1 MKIENTFKNQTSFKT
16 NNCILKKS
24 VLLIL
29 VFFPL
34 FQFSQDFSDSWN
46 GHFSYYNIKEVVKGN
61 DKIFAAGENT
71 VFSVDLQTD
80 DINEITTVDG
90 LSGEL
95 ISTIY
100 YSTFYELLIIG
111 YENGLIEIKFDND
124 DEVLTVVDIIN
135 KLTIPSEDRRIN
147 HFYANENV
155 IYISTNYGISV
166 FDLERLEFGDTYFI
180 GNGGAQIPV
189 KQVSV
194 YNGNIYAA
202 CQDNNGLKK
211 ASLTGS
217 NLIDYRNW
225 QTVVTGDFAAI
236 NTVDNRLY
244 TARTNRKIYEV
255 VNDVLNELFTYDS
268 QIINVISVSNML
280 LVATSSNV
288 FVYDSGFNLVFQT
301 SVGDTGFATQFSSI
315 SINSNTVFIG
325 TKDLGVLKV
334 NIENPMA
341 FEEVRPDGPLLNR
354 VFKIR
359 SFNGELWMVSG
370 GYSRFYNFGG
380 GIIFSGISHLKQG
393 EWLNIPYDS
402 ISAKIENP
410 RNLSHIAIN
419 PLNPNQVFISSY
431 FSGLIEIND
440 NEIVGL
446 YDETNSTLEP
456 FASNINLTLSGTYDS
471 NGALWLMNG
480 RVQRP
485 LNKFVNGQ
493 WTSYGLEEIIPTT
506 DDDRGFSDVIIDSDG
521 TKFIGSHFNGVIAFN
536 ENNGNQLMNNIS
548 DETQNMP
555 TFDIKALALDKRNQ
569 LWIGTPSGLRVLFN
583 TSNFLQDD
591 NPRAEEIIIE
601 EDGVARELFDEQF
614 ISDIKVDG
622 SNNKWVA
629 TIGAGVFYLS
639 SDGQKTIF
647 HFTTDNSPLPSND
660 VNDISIDDTNGLV
673 YIGTENGLVSY
684 KSGSTTTRE
693 DFSKSYAYPNPVRPG
708 FDIVEEKV
716 KIRDLPEN
724 VNIKITDI
732 EGNLVAEAQSRTN
745 QRYQG
750 YNLEV
755 DGGIA
760 YWNGKNLANNIV
772 ASGVYLIMLSDL
784 DSFET
789 KVIKLMVV
797 R

>member
-1 MKIENTFKNQTSFKT
+1 MKKY
-16 NNCILKKS
+16 
-24 VLLIL
+24 LLL
-29 VFFPL
+29 LFTLLPL
-34 FQFSQDFSDSWN
+34 LQFSQDFSESWN
-46 GHFSYYNIKEVVKGN
+46 GHFSYNNIKDVVRGN
-61 DKIFAAGENT
+61 NTIYAAGENT
-71 VFSVDLQTD
+71 IFSVDTQTD
-80 DINEITTVDG
+80 EISEITTIDG

-95 ISTIY
+95 ISTIF
-100 YSTFYELLIIG
+100 YSEAYELLVIG
-111 YENGLIEIKFDND
+111 YESGLMEIVFDND
-124 DEVLTVVDIIN
+124 DEILTVVDIIN
-135 KLTIPSEDRRIN
+135 KLTIPSGDRRIN
-147 HFYANENV
+147 HFFAYENF

-180 GNGGAQIPV
+180 GAGGSQIPV
-189 KQVSV
+189 KQVAV
-194 YNGNIYAA
+194 FNDNIYAT
-202 CQDNNGLKK
+202 CLSNNGLKK
-211 ASLTGS
+211 ASLS
-217 NLIDYRNW
+217 NPNLIDFRNW
-225 QTVVTGDFAAI
+225 QTIASGNFSGVTALE
-236 NTVDNRLY
+236 NRLY
-244 TARTNRKIYEV
+244 VIGTNRRIYEV
-255 VNDVLNELFTYDS
+255 VNDALVSVFTFNNDIIDFKTVESNITITTNVDVFIYDS
-268 QIINVISVSNML
+268 
-280 LVATSSNV
+280 
-288 FVYDSGFNLVFQT
+288 DFNLIFQT
-301 SVGDTGFATQFSSI
+301 SVADTGFNTQFSATSI
-315 SINSNTVFIG
+315 FSEALYIG
-325 TKDLGVLKV
+325 TSDEGVLRV
-334 NIENPMA
+334 NISNPA
-341 FEEVRPDGPLLNR
+341 LFEEIRPDGPLLNR

-359 SFNGELWMVSG
+359 NFNGELWMVSG

-380 GIIFSGISHLKQG
+380 GIRVSGISHLKQG

-419 PLNPNQVFISSY
+419 PLNPSQVFISS
-431 FSGLIEIND
+431 FFTGLIEIND
-440 NEIVGL
+440 NEVVGL

-506 DDDRGFSDVIIDSDG
+506 DDDRGFSDVIIDADG

-536 ENNGNQLMNNIS
+536 ENNGNNQMNNIS
-548 DETQNMP
+548 EESQNMP
-555 TFDIKALALDKRNQ
+555 TFDIKALALDRRNQ

-583 TSNFLQDD
+583 ISNFLEEE

-622 SNNKWVA
+622 SNNKWVS

-639 SDGQKTIF
+639 PDGQNTIF

-660 VNDISIDDTNGLV
+660 VNDISIDNTNGLV
-673 YIGTENGLVSY
+673 YIGTERGLVSY
-684 KSGSTTTRE
+684 KAGSTTIRE
-693 DFSKSYAYPNPVRPG
+693 DFARAHAYPNPVRPG

-716 KIRDLPEN
+716 KIIDLPEN

-745 QRYQG
+745 QRFRG
-750 YNLEV
+750 YNLEI
-755 DGGIA
+755 DGGTA

-789 KVIKLMVV
+789 KVLKLMLV